1 MKSVSIIV
9 FLASVLGA
17 QTVAH
22 AGPEATE
29 TAQQA
34 IDRIVRQSAEESG
47 PDNGPVREL
56 GRDSARSEDKV
67 PARTQL
73 VAVPREC

>member
-9 FLASVLGA
+9 FLASVLGG
-17 QTVAH
+17 TVAH
-22 AGPEATE
+22 AGSESTE
-29 TAQQA
+29 SAQQA
-34 IDRIVRQSAEESG
+34 IDRIVRQSAAESG

-56 GRDSARSEDKV
+56 SRDYLQSDPEV